1 MIASLLPEKAR
12 MGLTW
17 RRVRNALRAPAR
29 AFRNARFWWNDA
41 VSEQEHVFVVG
52 PPRSGTT
59 LVKTVL
65 QSHTRICGVEEETW
79 FFLRRDHAGFRHAD
93 VSDSEMKRLV
103 READSITGLFDRFA
117 EAVKEKTGA
126 IYFLEKTPEHAL
138 RLSFLVE
145 HFPRST
151 FVFLVRDPR
160 DGLRSAKNFPGYWA
174 TLPDEDRTGG
184 YLETWRRSVEAYE
197 MHADVSSVLCLRY
210 EDVCRRPAEEV
221 RRVLDVL
228 ELEME
233 PQQLDPSAY
242 GAGYHEKVDAHA
254 RLQEPITAKSVG
266 AWRDELSVNDVQRVE
281 RTLGEEMRA
290 FDYSP
295 EHVDVK

>member
-1 MIASLLPEKAR
+1 

-29 AFRNARFWWNDA
+29 ILRNARFWWNDA

-59 LVKTVL
+59 LVKAIL
-65 QSHTRICGVEEETW
+65 QSHTKICGVEDETW
-79 FFLRRDHAGFRHAD
+79 FFLRRDHAGFRHSAVPD
-93 VSDSEMKRLV
+93 AEMKRFV

-117 EAVKEKTGA
+117 EAVKAKAGA
-126 IYFLEKTPEHAL
+126 TYFLEKTPEHAL

-160 DGLRSAKNFPGYWA
+160 DGLRSARNFPGYWA

-184 YLETWRRSVEAYE
+184 YLETWRRSVAAYE
-197 MHADVSSVLCLRY
+197 AHADASSVLRLRY
-210 EDVCRRPAEEV
+210 EDVCRRTADEV
-221 RRVLDVL
+221 RRVLDEL
-228 ELEME
+228 QLEME

-242 GAGYHEKVDAHA
+242 GAGHHEKVDAHA
-254 RLQEPITAKSVG
+254 RLQEPITAASVG
-266 AWRDELSVNDVQRVE
+266 AWRDELSAGDVRRVE
-281 RTLGEEMRA
+281 RILGAEMRA
-290 FDYSP
+290 FGYSP